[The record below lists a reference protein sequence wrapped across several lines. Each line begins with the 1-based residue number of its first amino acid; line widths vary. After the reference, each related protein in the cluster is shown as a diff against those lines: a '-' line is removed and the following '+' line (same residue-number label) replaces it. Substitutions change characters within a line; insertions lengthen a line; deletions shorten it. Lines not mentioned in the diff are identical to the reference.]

1 MEINQHQNNSVAA
14 SQSLMMNLISLLQVR
29 SSGVLVFLLI
39 TLSAL
44 FPALSHAQEIE
55 ARTYS
60 NAPVGINFISAGIA
74 QAKAGNYTL
83 TSEVMGLTHIFDAGG
98 QSGKLTLVLPYGQ
111 LSGSSTIGGRTVN
124 ASTEGL
130 SDPLIK
136 AAINLY
142 GAPALTLDQFKSY
155 QQDLIIGA
163 SLAASIPWGK
173 YDDNQLINVGANR
186 WFIQPG
192 LGASKALG
200 PWRFELAGAGIFYTS
215 NTNFMGGN
223 SLSQNPVYSTQT
235 HAIYYFQNTAW
246 ISVDATYFT
255 GGQSYLNGNPISGS
269 QENWRFGST
278 MSYPVNKHNSIRLS
292 ASTGA
297 YSRTNNSYDLYGV
310 SWQYRFGGGL

>member
-1 MEINQHQNNSVAA
+1 MQGLRVHCNVYLAA
-14 SQSLMMNLISLLQVR
+14 LL
-29 SSGVLVFLLI
+29 LL
-39 TLSAL
+39 LSCQ
-44 FPALSHAQEIE
+44 LSAQEIE

-60 NAPVGINFISAGIA
+60 NTPIGINFLSAGIA

-83 TSEVMGLTHIFDAGG
+83 TSEVMSLTHVFDMAG
-98 QSGKLTLVLPYGQ
+98 QSGKLTLVLPYAQ
-111 LSGSSTIGGRTVN
+111 LTGSSTIGRRTVN

-136 AAINLY
+136 ASVNLY

-155 QQDLIIGA
+155 QQDLIIGV
-163 SLAASIPWGK
+163 SLAASVPWGK

-192 LGASKALG
+192 LGASKAIG

-215 NTNFMGGN
+215 NTNFMGNN
-223 SLSQNPVYSTQT
+223 SLAQNPVYSTQT
-235 HAIYYFQNTAW
+235 HAIYYFENTAW
-246 ISVDATYFT
+246 ISMDATYFT
-255 GGQSYLNGNPISGS
+255 GGQSYVNGNPISGS
-269 QENWRFGST
+269 QENWRFGTT
-278 MSYPVNKHNSIRLS
+278 MSYPVNKNNAIRLS

-297 YSRTNNSYDLYGV
+297 YSRTNNNYDLYGI